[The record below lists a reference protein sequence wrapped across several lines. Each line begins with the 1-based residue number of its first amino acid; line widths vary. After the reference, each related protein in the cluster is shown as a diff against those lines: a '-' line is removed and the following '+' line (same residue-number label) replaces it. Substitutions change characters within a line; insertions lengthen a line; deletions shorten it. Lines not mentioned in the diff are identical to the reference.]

1 MFGCCISV
9 SFLVSSIFGL
19 LLFLQIDNRSS
30 KSVPIVITVIVVMLL
45 SIAAGVVFVKKY
57 VCGGRLVYLY
67 THTHT
72 HVQLPKLPL

>member
-1 MFGCCISV
+1 MFGCCIAV
-9 SFLVSSIFGL
+9 SILVPLIFGL

-67 THTHT
+67 LVYLYTHTRTVH
-72 HVQLPKLPL
+72 